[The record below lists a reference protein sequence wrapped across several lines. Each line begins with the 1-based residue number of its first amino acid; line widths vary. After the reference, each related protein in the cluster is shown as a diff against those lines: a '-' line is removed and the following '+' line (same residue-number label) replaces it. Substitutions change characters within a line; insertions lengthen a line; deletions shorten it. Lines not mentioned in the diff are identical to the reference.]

1 MRPGWPKC
9 GRVTGIRTLAELPK
23 PQVEQCGVVERD
35 GFRIEK
41 LAIAPEKGVVLPA
54 LLFLPERPKPGSVV
68 LYLHDQGKSADAGPN
83 GPIEQRVR
91 AGETVLAVDLR
102 GMGQTHPAEN
112 DYYSHSRQDD
122 YYSRSWQD
130 AYTAY
135 LLGRSYVGMRAD
147 DILVCARWA
156 TERLA
161 ENRDG
166 AVSLAAVGNVGIP
179 ALHAA
184 VLEPTLFQNVK
195 LSQMLVSW
203 SNVVHNRMNKGVI
216 AGLVHNAP
224 SFYDLPDLESLLGDK
239 LTVEQPV
246 NAVGDAIH
254 R

>member
-1 MRPGWPKC
+1 MRGPSDDLNEDYENELAKRRASSWASGDHAARLAEVR
-9 GRVTGIRTLAELPK
+9 RVTGIRTLAELPK

-147 DILVCARWA
+147 DILVCTVGRRNGWRRIETAPYRWRPSA
-156 TERLA
+156 TSA
-161 ENRDG
+161 
-166 AVSLAAVGNVGIP
+166 SP
-179 ALHAA
+179 
-184 VLEPTLFQNVK
+184 PSTPPFW
-195 LSQMLVSW
+195 SQ
-203 SNVVHNRMNKGVI
+203 RC
-216 AGLVHNAP
+216 
-224 SFYDLPDLESLLGDK
+224 FR
-239 LTVEQPV
+239 T
-246 NAVGDAIH
+246 
-254 R
+254 